1 MTANI
6 FLRGGRIAQWL
17 AYLLTDPAAQGLI
30 HNVYKKNSKEKIVD
44 VAGINHLCCL
54 EKSGRWLENVDPT
67 HLVLA
72 SVKLEL
78 KKHSPSLKIISIA

>member
-1 MTANI
+1 MVSV
-6 FLRGGRIAQWL
+6 L
-17 AYLLTDPAAQGLI
+17 AYGPSCPGVT
-30 HNVYKKNSKEKIVD
+30 VFTKKNSKEKIVD

-72 SVKLEL
+72 SGKLVL